1 MAVRVVNLV
10 IPQGTD
16 FNTSFLV
23 EEFNGLPIDFT
34 GYTAVCDIKKHPS
47 SSTKVGMAVS
57 FPNAVYG
64 EVKVSLGSTLTTT
77 LKEGRYRYDVLIT
90 ETSTGIKTRIVEG
103 SVIVTAGVS
112 TS

>member
-23 EEFNGLPIDFT
+23 EEYNGLPIDLN
-34 GYTAVCDIKKHPS
+34 GYTGVCHIKKHPS
-47 SSTKVGMAVS
+47 NRSYIGMGVS
-57 FPNAVYG
+57 FPNASYG
-64 EVKVSLGSTLTTT
+64 EVKVSLASTITSTI
-77 LKEGRYRYDVLIT
+77 KEGRYRYDVLIT
-90 ETSTGIKTRIVEG
+90 ETGTGIKTRIVEG
-103 SVIVTAGVS
+103 TVTVTAGVS